1 LPLVWGLFVLV
12 PLLEWG
18 FIYLSIQ
25 APQKKGE
32 EARRQLHGK
41 GGAQGGG
48 GVGGIWKN
56 IDEFKKTKA
65 AAQSQDSNDK

>member
-1 LPLVWGLFVLV
+1 MVSSKVLALGMGTV
-12 PLLEWG
+12 CVG
-18 FIYLSIQ
+18 AVVGMGIYLPFYSS
-25 APQKKGE
+25 AAKKGE

-56 IDEFKKTKA
+56 IDEF
-65 AAQSQDSNDK
+65 